1 MSEQSQ
7 EQQRRTGLAFV
18 APTTDEPVLIRRL
31 SLTPKIP
38 VSRVVLANETASPC
52 EQWTRDYNHLLA
64 EGAPARALLGLPDK
78 GGCRLVVS
86 ADIDHGKSWMM
97 PVAAAHLALAAGHQP
112 ADRIVGAKA
121 LIWTTGAIGLAHAER
136 LDEARI
142 VEDDY
147 HLKSKAMRS
156 RELFAEAQH
165 AGTPVL
171 CLLPSPAGEPSRDAA
186 EAATW
191 LAAILKNQP
200 HHIRMVA
207 TLGDLQAAL
216 DTFMKRGRIEDL
228 DAPAPGA
235 GRDLAPLA
243 TKPAAD
249 DPPPAA
255 APAESALAQ
264 TTAPDALNAR
274 GEAAA
279 PASRAS
285 ASANAASRANA
296 AERRPVSVPLAL
308 AAAALGV
315 LVVGAGAFV
324 WTRPP
329 SAPVQQAASLTPQ
342 PARPP
347 APAPAPAAG
356 TATPPAAASP
366 VTPAAVQPAAAP
378 AAPPVTGAVA
388 RLVLLT
394 APPGRDCRS
403 LVMDMQPRFE
413 ESVQMIEVGQGPIDI
428 DASSVCGLAV
438 AGHEQVTAAFSPA
451 ARGLAI
457 ASLSSGSRWIL
468 NPLATGGERRI
479 PIDLGGAQSGQ
490 IILQLR

>member
-31 SLTPKIP
+31 SLTAKIP

-64 EGAPARALLGLPDK
+64 EGAPVRALLGLPDK

-97 PVAAAHLALAAGHQP
+97 PVAAAHLALAAGHAP

-142 VEDDY
+142 IEDDY

-171 CLLPSPAGEPSRDAA
+171 CLLPSPADEPSRDAA

-207 TLGDLQAAL
+207 NLGDLQAAL
-216 DTFMKRGRIEDL
+216 DLFMKRGRIEDL

-235 GRDLAPLA
+235 GRSLAPLA
-243 TKPAAD
+243 AKPAAD
-249 DPPPAA
+249 EPHPAAASAEAAASDTLHPQGKAAAPETASPAPPPA
-255 APAESALAQ
+255 
-264 TTAPDALNAR
+264 
-274 GEAAA
+274 G
-279 PASRAS
+279 
-285 ASANAASRANA
+285 AASRQDA
-296 AERRPVSVPLAL
+296 AERKPVSVQLVL

-329 SAPVQQAASLTPQ
+329 SAPAQQAASLTPQ
-342 PARPP
+342 PVRPP
-347 APAPAPAAG
+347 APAPPAV
-356 TATPPAAASP
+356 PP
-366 VTPAAVQPAAAP
+366 VTPAAVQPGPTPTPTP
-378 AAPPVTGAVA
+378 AAPPAAGAVA

-413 ESVQMIEVGQGPIDI
+413 ESVRMIEAGQGPIDI
-428 DASSVCGLAV
+428 DTSTVCGLSV

-457 ASLSSGSRWIL
+457 ASLSSGNRWIL

>member
-7 EQQRRTGLAFV
+7 EQQSRTGLAFV
-18 APTTDEPVLIRRL
+18 APTTDAPVLIRRL

-97 PVAAAHLALAAGHQP
+97 PVAAAHLALAAGHAA

-147 HLKSKAMRS
+147 HLKSKATRS

-216 DTFMKRGRIEDL
+216 GLFMKRGRIEDL
-228 DAPAPGA
+228 DAPPPGS
-235 GRDLAPLA
+235 GRGLAPIVA
-243 TKPAAD
+243 KPETD
-249 DPPPAA
+249 EQPTAA
-255 APAESALAQ
+255 APTETAASESPQPRA
-264 TTAPDALNAR
+264 
-274 GEAAA
+274 EAAA
-279 PASRAS
+279 LSSDASSS
-285 ASANAASRANA
+285 AGAASTPNT

-308 AAAALGV
+308 AAAVLGV

-324 WTRPP
+324 WSRPP
-329 SAPVQQAASLTPQ
+329 SAPAQQAASLTPQ

-347 APAPAPAAG
+347 APAPPAV
-356 TATPPAAASP
+356 PP
-366 VTPAAVQPAAAP
+366 VTPAAVQPGPTPTPAAAP
-378 AAPPVTGAVA
+378 PAGAVA

-394 APPGRDCRS
+394 APAGRDCRS

-413 ESVQMIEVGQGPIDI
+413 ESVRMIEAGQGPIDI
-428 DASSVCGLAV
+428 DASTVCGLSV

-457 ASLSSGSRWIL
+457 ASLSSGNRWIL

-479 PIDLGGAQSGQ
+479 PIDLGGSQSGQ

>member
-7 EQQRRTGLAFV
+7 EQQSRTGLAFV
-18 APTTDEPVLIRRL
+18 APTTDAPVLIRRL

-97 PVAAAHLALAAGHQP
+97 PVAAAHLALAAGHAA
-112 ADRIVGAKA
+112 ADKIVGAKA

-136 LDEARI
+136 VDEARI

-216 DTFMKRGRIEDL
+216 DLFMKRGRIEDL
-228 DAPAPGA
+228 DAPPPGS
-235 GRDLAPLA
+235 GRGLAPIVAKPETDEQPTAAQAA
-243 TKPAAD
+243 TAAPD
-249 DPPPAA
+249 NPPPR
-255 APAESALAQ
+255 AE
-264 TTAPDALNAR
+264 TTAPSSDASSSVGTASTLNT
-274 GEAAA
+274 
-279 PASRAS
+279 
-285 ASANAASRANA
+285 

-315 LVVGAGAFV
+315 LVVGAGAFI

-329 SAPVQQAASLTPQ
+329 SAPAQQAASLTPQ
-342 PARPP
+342 PVRPP
-347 APAPAPAAG
+347 APAPVPGTAAPLAAPPVAPAPVQPG
-356 TATPPAAASP
+356 PTP
-366 VTPAAVQPAAAP
+366 TPAAAP
-378 AAPPVTGAVA
+378 AAGAVA

-394 APPGRDCRS
+394 APAGRDCRS

-413 ESVQMIEVGQGPIDI
+413 ESVRMIEAGQGPIDI
-428 DASSVCGLAV
+428 DASTVCGLSV

-457 ASLSSGSRWIL
+457 ASLSSGNRWIL
-468 NPLATGGERRI
+468 NPLAAGGERRI